1 MNNYGRWEDRT
12 PDILGVNQTLVPAE
26 LSARV
31 ATIGIEPMTERIWAV
46 CSTYWAMSPL
56 LKTILSSGEKK
67 VKRYQ
72 RHFLWKHWFIRSGVD
87 KKIIRQVNDA
97 IKLNTTEKELHH
109 LYYPFRTIPAMKIA
123 KLQYQKIWKAQYKG
137 IGSYMIY
144 LAAEIVNANSAARF
158 LTVDADIE
166 HDDSILVFYQKNSF
180 VRNVELYNKHRKT
193 ISMRRDVVV

>member
-1 MNNYGRWEDRT
+1 
-12 PDILGVNQTLVPAE
+12 
-26 LSARV
+26 
-31 ATIGIEPMTERIWAV
+31 
-46 CSTYWAMSPL
+46 
-56 LKTILSSGEKK
+56 
-67 VKRYQ
+67 
-72 RHFLWKHWFIRSGVD
+72 
-87 KKIIRQVNDA
+87 
-97 IKLNTTEKELHH
+97 
-109 LYYPFRTIPAMKIA
+109 MKIA